1 MTRQHGLGMSKMRVL
16 TRNNVLRYV
25 QEKGDVSFAEL
36 ENTFRGFSDPGD
48 EGCAFEIG
56 NNLILW
62 TGMSREAFN
71 LIEGLFL
78 EKAIDFRTSSHLVY
92 LLNGRTLNLPLAKQR
107 KSYKDPRWLPVTIC
121 PGEPEVSPGPASPDG
136 KRIRHSLRHQR
147 ADQPP
152 GTQKRKPL

>member
-1 MTRQHGLGMSKMRVL
+1 MTVHGLGMSKMRVL
-16 TRNNVLRYV
+16 TRNNFLRYV

-36 ENTFRGFSDPGD
+36 ENIFRGFSDLAD
-48 EGCAFEIG
+48 DGCAFEIG

-62 TGMSREAFN
+62 TGMSKEAFT

-92 LLNGRTLNLPLAKQR
+92 LLNGRTLSLPLAKQR

-121 PGEPEVSPGPASPDG
+121 PGEPGITPNSTSTNGRVRRKPPT
-136 KRIRHSLRHQR
+136 RQV
-147 ADQPP
+147 ADQSPRRRR
-152 GTQKRKPL
+152 G